1 MMGGLN
7 SGCFPVIYNDLV
19 AVGDWNMGP
28 ADFVEDELR
37 TDHDQFRHVNP
48 PLRCDHSLL
57 CTYYLWRRT

>member
-28 ADFVEDELR
+28 ADFVEDELIMISSD
-37 TDHDQFRHVNP
+37 T
-48 PLRCDHSLL
+48 
-57 CTYYLWRRT
+57 